1 MSALQKERKTTLKKK
16 LKMQFDKRLKKLK
29 SSKILKFLKIS
40 LRLNQ
45 MKAQKI
51 NLGKHHRSQNPLKLN
66 AKKKLN
72 K

>member
-29 SSKILKFLKIS
+29 SSKTLKFLKIS
-40 LRLNQ
+40 LRSNQ

-51 NLGKHHRSQNPLKLN
+51 NLGKHHRSQNP
-66 AKKKLN
+66 
-72 K
+72 